1 MHNNVNERESDS
13 DSYQDSYQGKDQP
26 FFIKAILAIS
36 TVAGWI
42 SAAMILLA
50 VFITCQMIFVRFVL
64 NQSTAWQ
71 TETVIYLMIAA
82 TLIGLS
88 FVQKVR
94 GHVNVDLI
102 PLLLPLKARFYLAAF
117 TLLLSALIIA
127 VMTWYGFEY
136 WHIAL
141 KKNWVSDTVTEVPLW
156 IPYLALPVG
165 LGLFFLQLMADFFS
179 LILKIESPFWL
190 KEK

>member
-1 MHNNVNERESDS
+1 MHSNINEIVTDPDVER
-13 DSYQDSYQGKDQP
+13 P
-26 FFIKAILAIS
+26 FLIKVILAIS
-36 TVAGWI
+36 TVAGWC
-42 SAAMILLA
+42 SALMILVA

-71 TETVIYLMIAA
+71 TETVIYLVIAA
-82 TLIGLS
+82 TLIGLP

-102 PLLLPLKARFYLAAF
+102 PLLLPQKVRYYLAAF
-117 TLLLSALIIA
+117 TLLASALVIA
-127 VMTWYGFEY
+127 VMCWYGYEY

-141 KKNWVSDTVTEVPLW
+141 TKNWVSDTVTEVPLW

-190 KEK
+190 SEKK

>member
-1 MHNNVNERESDS
+1 MHSNINKSVSDS
-13 DSYQDSYQGKDQP
+13 DIERP
-26 FFIKAILAIS
+26 FFIKVILAMS

-42 SAAMILLA
+42 SALMILVA

-71 TETVIYLMIAA
+71 TEIVIYLVIAA
-82 TLIGLS
+82 TLIGLP

-102 PLLLPLKARFYLAAF
+102 PLLLPLKFRYYLAAF

-127 VMTWYGFEY
+127 IMCWYGFEY
-136 WHIAL
+136 WHIAM

-156 IPYLALPVG
+156 IPYLALPLG

-190 KEK
+190 SENK